1 MEIKKKIIM
10 LETKSVIINHE
21 VIELKK
27 DSIHEIKKE
36 VAEKLIESKVAKEYK
51 IKKEKNDENKT
62 IVKEENLIEDNR
74 QREVL

>member
-21 VIELKK
+21 VRELKK
-27 DSIHEIKKE
+27 DSIYEINKE